1 MHVHRHEAY
10 RMKVQ
15 ISVALCVTEGSM
27 QVAGMGCDSFIYD

>member
-15 ISVALCVTEGSM
+15 LSVALCVTEGSM
-27 QVAGMGCDSFIYD
+27 QVMGCDGFISD